1 MQERDNILRIFQETK
16 EAISKGNFA
25 KIKNLSNQTIN
36 TASLTHDPDNI
47 AVAVVVYSLSKI
59 LEREDY
65 RKLPGWAEFYKTY
78 IGLINKTLIFL
89 KKKDDQS
96 VRENLK
102 LIRRAINGLSGK
114 LRKYI
119 GDVFQK
125 AKINKASKIYEHG
138 ISMEKTARLLGITMH
153 ELATYAGQTDISEVP
168 ESKTRGVKERIKL
181 AIEMFE
187 NRGK

>member
-16 EAISKGNFA
+16 EAISKGDSA

-36 TASLTHDPDNI
+36 TVSLTHDPDNI
-47 AVAVVVYSLSKI
+47 AVAIVVYSLSKI
-59 LEREDY
+59 LERENY

-78 IGLINKTLIFL
+78 INLINKILIFL
-89 KKKDDQS
+89 KKKDDES

-102 LIRRAINGLSGK
+102 LIRKAIGGLSGQ

-119 GDVFQK
+119 GDVFRK

-153 ELATYAGQTDISEVP
+153 ELANYAGQTDISEVP
-168 ESKTRGVKERIKL
+168 ESKTKGVKERIKL
-181 AIEMFE
+181 AEEMFS
-187 NRGK
+187 